1 VVTDKD
7 FLADAQKRSIYIEP
21 TQGAE
26 VQKYSD
32 AIIRTPKNIVDLVA
46 KAFDA
51 S

>member
-1 VVTDKD
+1 
-7 FLADAQKRSIYIEP
+7 
-21 TQGAE
+21 

-32 AIIRTPKNIVDLVA
+32 AIIKTPKNIVDLVA